1 MKPTLLILAAGRGSR
16 FGGAKQVSEMGPSG
30 ETIME
35 YSIYDALNN
44 GFGKIVLVINKD
56 VEADIKMLLDKTLID
71 KKNIALA
78 YQDKY
83 FEHISDEIQAKRL
96 KPWGTAHAIL
106 SAEKF
111 IDTPFAM
118 INADDFYGADA
129 FKTMADFL
137 STTAIADPSN
147 YSMVGYDLI
156 NTLSENG
163 TVSRGLSISD
173 SEGYLSSIKETHEIH
188 EQNGNVLC
196 DDGHGNKVAV
206 GEGLASMNFWGFHP
220 NLFQEMHKQFVSFLA
235 TTPDLTK
242 DEYQIPTVIDSMIKS
257 GQIKV
262 SVLHSSAKWFGVT
275 YKEDRPIVVEKL
287 KEFAN
292 NKTYPSPLW
301 MK

>member
-16 FGGAKQVSEMGPSG
+16 FGGAKQVSEMGPNG

-35 YSIYDALNN
+35 YSIYDALQN

-56 VEADIKMLLDKTLID
+56 VEADIKLLLDKTSID
-71 KKNIALA
+71 LSNIDLA
-78 YQDKY
+78 YQDSY
-83 FEHISDEIQAKRL
+83 FEHISDEIQSKRL

-111 IDTPFAM
+111 IKTPFAM

-129 FKTMADFL
+129 FKTMATFL
-137 STTAIADPSN
+137 STKASQDESN

-163 TVSRGLSISD
+163 TVSRGLSQSD
-173 SEGYLSSIKETHEIH
+173 SNGFLSSIKETHEIH
-188 EQNGNVLC
+188 EENGVIFCN
-196 DDGHGNKVAV
+196 DDSENKIEV

-220 NLFQEMHKQFVSFLA
+220 NLFTEMHKQFISFLES
-235 TTPDLTK
+235 TSDLTK
-242 DEYQIPTVIDSMIKS
+242 DEFQIPTVVDNMITS

-275 YKEDRPIVVEKL
+275 YKEDRPIVVQKL
-287 KEFAN
+287 KEFVDDG
-292 NKTYPSPLW
+292 KYPSPLW
-301 MK
+301 A